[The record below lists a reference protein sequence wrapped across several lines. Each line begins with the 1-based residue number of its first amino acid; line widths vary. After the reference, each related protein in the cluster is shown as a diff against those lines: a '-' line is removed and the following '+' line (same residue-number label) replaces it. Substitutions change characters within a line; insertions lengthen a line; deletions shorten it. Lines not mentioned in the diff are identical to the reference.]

1 MKLSIIGIGR
11 VGAALA
17 HNVVLRELVDELV
30 LINRTHETAMGE
42 ALDLTHALSFV
53 DRRSVVRAGR
63 IEDMAGSNI
72 VAITASVPTPPEGV
86 PRTHLAEGN
95 AALLRELVP
104 PIAAACPDA
113 KLVLVTNPVDTMT
126 WLTIKLSGFDPSRV
140 IGTGTL
146 VDSARFRTMLSAE
159 VGIHPDDLRAY
170 ILGEHGD
177 TQFPALS
184 TALAG
189 GVRISDNALVPDVF
203 ERTVRAGYEVFAH
216 KGHTSYAIAGAA
228 ALIIESIALDSR
240 RTMPVSAYIDDYE
253 GASDVCLSL
262 PCVIGCD
269 GIHKV
274 LHPPFDT
281 TERAAWQKSAAAV
294 RDANDR
300 VS

>member
-17 HNVVLRELVDELV
+17 HNVVLRELADELV
-30 LINRTHETAMGE
+30 LVNRTHETAVGE
-42 ALDLTHALSFV
+42 ALDLTHASSFA
-53 DRRSVVRAGR
+53 DRRCVVRAGS
-63 IEDMAGSNI
+63 IEDTAGSDA
-72 VAITASVPTPPEGV
+72 VVITSSIPTPPGGV
-86 PRTHLAEGN
+86 PRTHLTEGN
-95 AALLRELVP
+95 AALLREMVP
-104 PIAAACPDA
+104 SIAAACPDA
-113 KLVLVTNPVDTMT
+113 KLVVVTNPVDTMT
-126 WLTIKLSGFDPSRV
+126 WLTIKLTGFDPACV

-189 GVRISDNALVPDVF
+189 GVRIADNTLVPGVF
-203 ERTVRAGYEVFAH
+203 DRTVQAGYEVFRH

-228 ALIIESIALDSR
+228 SLIVESIALDSR
-240 RTMPVSAYIDDYE
+240 RTMPVSTYIDDFD

-262 PCVIGCD
+262 PCVIGRE

-274 LHPPFDT
+274 LHPKFNDD
-281 TERAAWQKSAAAV
+281 ERAAWQKSTSAV
-294 RDANDR
+294 RSVIDR

>member
-1 MKLSIIGIGR
+1 MKLSIVGIGR

-30 LINRTHETAMGE
+30 LVNRTHKTAVGE

-53 DRRSVVRAGR
+53 DRRCTVRAGA
-63 IEDMAGSNI
+63 IDDLAGSDI
-72 VAITASVPTPPEGV
+72 VAIAASIPTPPQGV
-86 PRTHLAEGN
+86 PRTELAEGN
-95 AALLRELVP
+95 AALLRELIP

-126 WLTIKLSGFDPSRV
+126 WLTIKLSGFDPTRV

-189 GVRISDNALVPDVF
+189 GVRIADNTLVPGVF
-203 ERTVRAGYEVFAH
+203 ERTVQAGYEVFRH

-228 ALIIESIALDSR
+228 ALIIEAIAGDSR
-240 RTMPVSAYIDDYE
+240 RTMPVSVYIDDFD

-262 PCVIGCD
+262 PCVIGRE
-269 GIHKV
+269 GIHKT
-274 LHPPFDT
+274 LHPKFDDH
-281 TERAAWQKSAAAV
+281 ERAAWHKTAAAV
-294 RDANDR
+294 RAVIER
-300 VS
+300 IE